1 LLEFDTKIISHSLA
15 DTESLAA
22 EFYKIVGVQDVVALI
37 GPLGAGKTVF
47 VRGFAAAAGVDPDK
61 VNSPTFTLVN
71 EYLDGQTPIFHFDLY
86 RFEKA
91 SEFHEIGGDDYLNRD
106 GIALIE
112 WAENGAGFIPENR
125 FEIEIDIVDESSR
138 SLIFRKIEK

>member
-1 LLEFDTKIISHSLA
+1 MIEFDTIIISRSPAH
-15 DTESLAA
+15 TEKLAA
-22 EFYKIVGVQDVVALI
+22 GFYEIVGNSGVIALY

-61 VNSPTFTLVN
+61 VNSPSFTLVN
-71 EYLDGQTPIFHFDLY
+71 EYPGGQTPIFHFDLY
-86 RFEKA
+86 RFKKA
-91 SEFHEIGGDDYLNRD
+91 SEFHDIGGDDYLSRE

-112 WAENGAGFIPENR
+112 WAENGVGFIPENR
-125 FEIEIDIVDESSR
+125 FEIEIDIIDETSR